1 MGRSRLAHSLTRCNP
16 SLPFAGPHT
25 RCGEAPLWPKTQ
37 RRRLPSYSSPVVALM
52 RTQSTS
58 PPKSP
63 TLSRPDGVPKAAG
76 VEGLGIAADEGL
88 AVEPAVEELLD
99 TLEVLRGA
107 TDDAIEALRGL

>member
-1 MGRSRLAHSLTRCNP
+1 
-16 SLPFAGPHT
+16 
-25 RCGEAPLWPKTQ
+25 
-37 RRRLPSYSSPVVALM
+37 
-52 RTQSTS
+52 
-58 PPKSP
+58 
-63 TLSRPDGVPKAAG
+63 